1 MKRMIS
7 IALLLFSLSTA
18 GVAQT
23 ASQSASLKLVDL
35 QGQPLSL
42 ETYRGKIVLL
52 NFWATWCPPCRAE
65 MPDLIKYQ
73 KQYQAQG
80 LQIIGITYPPEELSN
95 VRRFTKSIGVNYPIA
110 IGTEETKSSFSQ
122 DEALPMTVIIDREG
136 KVLDVISG
144 ILLPEEFDEKIKPL
158 LRQSQRSTLNSD
170 QLN

>member
-1 MKRMIS
+1 MKRVLS
-7 IALLLFSLSTA
+7 IAILLSTLSVA
-18 GVAQT
+18 GSGQT
-23 ASQSASLKLVDL
+23 AGQSPNLKLTDL
-35 QGQPLSL
+35 QGHPLSL

-80 LQIIGITYPPEELSN
+80 LQIIGITYPPEETSE

-110 IGTEETKSSFSQ
+110 IGTEETKNSFSQ

-136 KVLDVISG
+136 KVLDIIKG
-144 ILLPEEFDEKIKPL
+144 ILMPEEFDEKVKPL
-158 LRQSQRSTLNSD
+158 LRQSQ
-170 QLN
+170 